1 MKGKDKREED
11 AGGKTR
17 MELKYCERCGGLWI
31 RESGAGVVYCANCR
45 PEVADLPA
53 PKKKPGRVRMPV
65 RPRTQVEDYR
75 IENPNEDDM
84 NFEAAG
90 GAA

>member
-1 MKGKDKREED
+1 VKNKNDRQEE
-11 AGGKTR
+11 GTGEKR

-31 RESGAGVVYCANCR
+31 RESGAGTVYCGSCQ
-45 PEVADLPA
+45 PEVEGLPI

-65 RPRTQVEDYR
+65 RPHTRVEDYAT
-75 IENPNEDDM
+75 ENPGEDEM
-84 NFEAAG
+84 NFEAG

>member
-1 MKGKDKREED
+1 MKGKQED
-11 AGGKTR
+11 SAGGTAR

-45 PEVADLPA
+45 PQVDDLPA
-53 PKKKPGRVRMPV
+53 PKKKPGRAKLPV
-65 RPRTQVEDYR
+65 RPRTLVEEYR
-75 IENPNEDDM
+75 IEDPNEDDM
-84 NFEAAG
+84 NFEAVG